1 MNNYNNY
8 GLHRQNAV
16 GFSTPQQTFTPPNT
30 LSDGIAPAG
39 RFIVA
44 AYLPHLR
51 YNEEKFTD
59 VVISSGKLVAF
70 DSAGKVVPAGLK
82 KDAEAFAAGK
92 DAVIKY
98 TAFDVQRGVRNFAGN
113 LVTAGE
119 AVVASFFDANKVL
132 INGISF
138 FSGVAQYDILQNA
151 GGDNITPT
159 TIDKINFNRQPVISF
174 LADYH
179 MQYPVVKDQATLDT
193 AALVGIAAV
202 VAAPGELLTGAFI
215 TYDAH
220 SNFVPCVKGG
230 YGYGDADKEAIVGQV
245 TAVKVFRD
253 ATTGKVVDGVDRNFL
268 DKVVAPNV
276 ATASVLNKVASN
288 QTEGLGTYLT
298 LSNGYAIAEF
308 GIQTR

>member
-1 MNNYNNY
+1 
-8 GLHRQNAV
+8 
-16 GFSTPQQTFTPPNT
+16 
-30 LSDGIAPAG
+30 
-39 RFIVA
+39 
-44 AYLPHLR
+44 
-51 YNEEKFTD
+51 
-59 VVISSGKLVAF
+59 
-70 DSAGKVVPAGLK
+70 
-82 KDAEAFAAGK
+82 
-92 DAVIKY
+92 
-98 TAFDVQRGVRNFAGN
+98 
-113 LVTAGE
+113 
-119 AVVASFFDANKVL
+119 
-132 INGISF
+132 
-138 FSGVAQYDILQNA
+138 
-151 GGDNITPT
+151 
-159 TIDKINFNRQPVISF
+159 
-174 LADYH
+174 

>member
-138 FSGVAQYDILQNA
+138 FSA
-151 GGDNITPT
+151 
-159 TIDKINFNRQPVISF
+159 
-174 LADYH
+174 
-179 MQYPVVKDQATLDT
+179 
-193 AALVGIAAV
+193 
-202 VAAPGELLTGAFI
+202 
-215 TYDAH
+215 
-220 SNFVPCVKGG
+220 
-230 YGYGDADKEAIVGQV
+230 
-245 TAVKVFRD
+245 
-253 ATTGKVVDGVDRNFL
+253 
-268 DKVVAPNV
+268 
-276 ATASVLNKVASN
+276 
-288 QTEGLGTYLT
+288 
-298 LSNGYAIAEF
+298 
-308 GIQTR
+308 